1 MKRST
6 VFAAVAAIL
15 VALFAVTGV
24 LAQTPN
30 LRQELRTAITHAGFA
45 ANGQAVNYV
54 RTHLGHTLNCLQGP
68 SGAQFNRAI
77 GHVCQGQG
85 NGILA
90 DLKSVPA
97 GRAFELV
104 ARSAESLAIA
114 GIRSSQ
120 IDEMKHAAGGVA
132 ALLDVIAAGLR

>member
-1 MKRST
+1 MKRNPMAI
-6 VFAAVAAIL
+6 AAALAI
-15 VALFAVTGV
+15 VTASVTGA

-30 LRQELRTAITHAGFA
+30 LQQELRTAITHAGFA
-45 ANGQAVNYV
+45 ANGQALNYV

-90 DLKSVPA
+90 DLKSAPA

-132 ALLDVIAAGLR
+132 ALLDTIAAGMK